1 MDENKKNED
10 KKNWMTVN
18 TATWIIILVV
28 SFFVFFP
35 AFIALLVIWAVGKI
49 KVTD

>member
-1 MDENKKNED
+1 MNGSDQKKY
-10 KKNWMTVN
+10 WITVN
-18 TATWIIILVV
+18 TITWVVILVI

-35 AFIALLVIWAVGKI
+35 AFIALLVIWAVGKV